1 MNALSKEPFMERI
14 VNLRCR
20 LTYAQQRARELEAL
34 LAEHG
39 VEVPADVTKVPPI
52 THKC

>member
-1 MNALSKEPFMERI
+1 MSAPSIAPYMDRI

-39 VEVPADVTKVPPI
+39 VEIPASVTQIPPI
-52 THKC
+52 DHRC